1 MSSLL
6 SIDENNFEEEVVS
19 SDIPVLLEFGAPWC
33 KPCKTL
39 EPILVSLSEEWQGK
53 VKVVS
58 ADVDQNM
65 DLAMQFNIRSVP
77 TMILFIKGQPTEQ
90 MIGLQL
96 RQKIVEK
103 VDLYL

>member
-90 MIGLQL
+90 MIGLQP